1 MSQRPYLILGRG
13 GIGPILLL
21 ANGAAYTD
29 DSTAYNASG
38 KTNKVAPAGAGGECI
53 FTVLYLTTTHFDVN
67 VSLWI
72 TPYVDG
78 VALTKQ
84 RLNLVGVPGSDGET
98 KVNEIGLSVAHSVSA
113 VERLRYAPRGTWF
126 QVLVETDAAIVGLG
140 ACIVSEVEVEY
151 EVVRESKEAIAG

>member
-1 MSQRPYLILGRG
+1 MSQTPRLIVGRG
-13 GIGPILLL
+13 GVGAILLR

-29 DSTAYNASG
+29 DSVAYNASG
-38 KTNKVAPAGAGGECI
+38 KSNKVAPAGAGGECI

-72 TPYVDG
+72 TPLVDG

-84 RLNLVGVPGSDGET
+84 RLNLVGVPGTDGET
-98 KVNEIGLSVAHSVSA
+98 QVHEIGLSIAHLASA

-126 QVLVETDAAIVGLG
+126 QVLVETDAAVVGLG
-140 ACIVSEVEVEY
+140 ACIVSEVEVEH
-151 EVVRESKEAIAG
+151 EIVRESKEAIAG